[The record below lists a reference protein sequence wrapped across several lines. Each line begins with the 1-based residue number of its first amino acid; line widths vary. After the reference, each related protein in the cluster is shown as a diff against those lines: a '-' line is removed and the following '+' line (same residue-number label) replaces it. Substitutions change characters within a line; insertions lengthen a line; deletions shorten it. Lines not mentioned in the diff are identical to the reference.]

1 MDHSKASSSH
11 ESGSLDRNTTPS
23 SEKRV
28 DFYSDFDS
36 QSHRTVDIDQFST
49 ALQALQKLFSD
60 EEIRS
65 GHCAY
70 WAVFEH
76 RRSSCMY
83 RTVEDHEILTRI
95 CDSWLQVHEDE
106 GQQNRFVLKRDYCK
120 YEVYRNPKVR
130 LQALN
135 SAKI

>member
-1 MDHSKASSSH
+1 M
-11 ESGSLDRNTTPS
+11 
-23 SEKRV
+23 

-36 QSHRTVDIDQFST
+36 QSHRTVELDQSST

-70 WAVFEH
+70 WAIFEH
-76 RRSSCMY
+76 RRWATMY
-83 RTVEDHEILTRI
+83 RIVEDHETLTHI
-95 CDSWLQVHEDE
+95 ADSWLHEDE

-130 LQALN
+130 LELVKN
-135 SAKI
+135 SCNIPQIFP